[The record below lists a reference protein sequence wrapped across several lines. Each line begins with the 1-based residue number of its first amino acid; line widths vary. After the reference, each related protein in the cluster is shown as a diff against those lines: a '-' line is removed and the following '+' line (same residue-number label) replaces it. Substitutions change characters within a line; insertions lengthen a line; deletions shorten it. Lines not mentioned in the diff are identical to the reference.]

1 MKWIRSALQLLGRSS
16 RESRRVRKRSRP
28 LYVEDLEGRKLLS
41 SGAHAISLTPMGI
54 STSNVVTGSDGDLWV
69 AGPGVDS
76 SYIEKIGPNGSVTAF
91 KVPGSPEVDDLVPG
105 PDGNVWFSAQSL
117 EPNRFKS
124 HGILG
129 KVTPDGQLTEIPI
142 PGNLGV
148 FGAGEDAIARGPG
161 GVLWFAFQGSDSGQ
175 VSEFGLV
182 TAAGKIKRFPVP
194 MSQIQMIDIA
204 AGPDGDL
211 WFDNLVDGSVG
222 RITPT
227 GAVTEFATVQPSIIQ
242 NGLEGSVVVTGENA
256 SGQPDAA
263 LLSTTGTVTPYTI
276 PASMSQAFA
285 DYLGPAGGSLW
296 FASFDDSGNTI
307 QLGRITKQGAVETYN
322 LPPNIG
328 RKGAFIDSIAVGPDR
343 SLYLLDGINPVLY
356 RIPLSKLLPGS

>member
-16 RESRRVRKRSRP
+16 RQTRRVPKRSRP

-41 SGAHAISLTPMGI
+41 SGAHAISLAPMQGA
-54 STSNVVTGSDGDLWV
+54 TSNIITGPDGDLWV
-69 AGPGVDS
+69 AGGGLQS
-76 SYIEKIGPNGSVTAF
+76 SYIEKIGPDGSVTAF
-91 KVPGSPEVDDLVPG
+91 KVPGSPEVDDLAPG
-105 PDGNVWFSAQSL
+105 PDGDVWFSAQSL
-117 EPNRFKS
+117 EPNRLKS

-129 KVTPDGQLTEIPI
+129 KVTPDGQITEIPI

-148 FGAGEDAIARGPG
+148 FAAGEDAIARGKG
-161 GVLWFAFQGSDSGQ
+161 GVLWFAFQGFDPGQ

-227 GAVTEFATVQPSIIQ
+227 GAVTELANVQPTVID
-242 NGLEGSVVVTGENA
+242 NGLDGTLVLTGPNA
-256 SGQPDAA
+256 SGQPAAA

-276 PASMSQAFA
+276 PAAMSQAFA
-285 DYLGPAGGSLW
+285 NYVGPAGGSLW
-296 FASFDDSGNTI
+296 FTSADQNGNTI
-307 QLGRITKQGAVETYN
+307 GLGRITKQGAVETYN
-322 LPPNIG
+322 LSLN
-328 RKGAFIDSIAVGPDR
+328 KGDFIDSIAVGPDR
-343 SLYLLDGINPVLY
+343 SLYLLEGVKPVVY